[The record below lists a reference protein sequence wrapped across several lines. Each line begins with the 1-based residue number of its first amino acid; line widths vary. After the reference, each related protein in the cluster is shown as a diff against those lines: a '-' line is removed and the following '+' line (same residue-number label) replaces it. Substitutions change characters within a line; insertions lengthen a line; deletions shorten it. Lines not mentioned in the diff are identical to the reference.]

1 MEDERKDDLKTTMT
15 PEEILKKLKNNLP
28 ELKEVNVFGNKFT
41 NVQVIIWLCII
52 SIPIIILISLR
63 KNELWSLLNIF
74 WCFGLLYNQIRINY
88 FYDLIYSNFGN
99 IIFQILYILFYIWD
113 IGIVYQLEGIS
124 GKRMRNWSLL
134 MEFILIFIEL
144 IILAFLLKNES
155 LQRKNN
161 NIIEISDN
169 IKEDFGSSGPYES
182 PAGGLESVKKIPEEP
197 HRLYPGDN
205 KEKERKQA
213 IRRFEDEI
221 EP

>member
-88 FYDLIYSNFGN
+88 FYYLIYSNFGN

-161 NIIEISDN
+161 NINEISDN

-182 PAGGLESVKKIPEEP
+182 PAGGLQSVKKIPEEP
-197 HRLYPGDN
+197 HRIYPGDN

>member
-1 MEDERKDDLKTTMT
+1 MVM
-15 PEEILKKLKNNLP
+15 
-28 ELKEVNVFGNKFT
+28 
-41 NVQVIIWLCII
+41 CII

-88 FYDLIYSNFGN
+88 FYYLIYSNFGN

-113 IGIVYQLEGIS
+113 IGIIYQLEGIS

-169 IKEDFGSSGPYES
+169 IKEDFGSFGPYES

-197 HRLYPGDN
+197 HRLYPGDK
-205 KEKERKQA
+205 KEKDRKQA

>member
-74 WCFGLLYNQIRINY
+74 LCFGLLYNQIRINY

-161 NIIEISDN
+161 NINEISDN

-197 HRLYPGDN
+197 HRIYPGDN

-213 IRRFEDEI
+213 IRRVEDEI

>member
-74 WCFGLLYNQIRINY
+74 WCFGLLYNQIRINF

-113 IGIVYQLEGIS
+113 IGIIYQLEGIS

-161 NIIEISDN
+161 NINEISDN

>member
-74 WCFGLLYNQIRINY
+74 WCFGLLYNQIRINF

-161 NIIEISDN
+161 NINEISDN

-182 PAGGLESVKKIPEEP
+182 PAGGLESVKK
-197 HRLYPGDN
+197 N
-205 KEKERKQA
+205 S
-213 IRRFEDEI
+213 
-221 EP
+221 

>member
-41 NVQVIIWLCII
+41 NIQVIRWLCII

-88 FYDLIYSNFGN
+88 FYYLIYSNFGN

-161 NIIEISDN
+161 NINEISDN

-197 HRLYPGDN
+197 HRIYPGDN

>member
-41 NVQVIIWLCII
+41 NNQIIIWSCII

-88 FYDLIYSNFGN
+88 FYYLIYSNFGN

-113 IGIVYQLEGIS
+113 IGILYQLEGIS

-155 LQRKNN
+155 LQRKN
-161 NIIEISDN
+161 IEISDN
-169 IKEDFGSSGPYES
+169 IKEDIGSSGPYES

-197 HRLYPGDN
+197 HRLYPGDK
-205 KEKERKQA
+205 KEKDRKQA

>member
-41 NVQVIIWLCII
+41 NIQVITWLCII

-161 NIIEISDN
+161 NINENSDN

-182 PAGGLESVKKIPEEP
+182 PAGGLESVKKIPEEA

>member
-41 NVQVIIWLCII
+41 NIQVITWLCII

-88 FYDLIYSNFGN
+88 FYYLIYSNFGN

-113 IGIVYQLEGIS
+113 IGILYQLEGIS

-144 IILAFLLKNES
+144 IVLAFLLKNES

-197 HRLYPGDN
+197 HRLYPGDK
-205 KEKERKQA
+205 KEKDRKQA

>member
-1 MEDERKDDLKTTMT
+1 MEDEKKDDLKTTMS
-15 PEEILKKLKNNLP
+15 PEDIVKKLKNNLP

-41 NVQVIIWLCII
+41 NNQIIIWSCII

-88 FYDLIYSNFGN
+88 FYYLIYSNFGN

-144 IILAFLLKNES
+144 IVLAFLLKNES

>member
-41 NVQVIIWLCII
+41 NIQVITWLCII

-88 FYDLIYSNFGN
+88 FYYLIYSNFGN

-113 IGIVYQLEGIS
+113 IGIIYQLEGIS

-155 LQRKNN
+155 LQRKN
-161 NIIEISDN
+161 IEISDN
-169 IKEDFGSSGPYES
+169 IKEDIGSSGPYES

-197 HRLYPGDN
+197 HRLYPGDK
-205 KEKERKQA
+205 KEKDRKQA

>member
-74 WCFGLLYNQIRINY
+74 WCFGLLYNQIRINF

-161 NIIEISDN
+161 NINEISDN

-182 PAGGLESVKKIPEEP
+182 PAGGLESVKKIPEES
-197 HRLYPGDN
+197 HRIYPGDN

>member
-74 WCFGLLYNQIRINY
+74 LCFGLLYNQIRINC
-88 FYDLIYSNFGN
+88 FYYLIYSNFGN

-161 NIIEISDN
+161 NINEISDN

-197 HRLYPGDN
+197 HRIYPGDN

>member
-74 WCFGLLYNQIRINY
+74 WCFGLLYNQIRINF

-161 NIIEISDN
+161 NINEISDN
-169 IKEDFGSSGPYES
+169 IKEDFGSSGS
-182 PAGGLESVKKIPEEP
+182 L
-197 HRLYPGDN
+197 
-205 KEKERKQA
+205 
-213 IRRFEDEI
+213 
-221 EP
+221 

>member
-41 NVQVIIWLCII
+41 NIQVITWLCII

-74 WCFGLLYNQIRINY
+74 WCFGLLYNQKRINY
-88 FYDLIYSNFGN
+88 FYYLIYSNFGN

-161 NIIEISDN
+161 NINENSDN

-182 PAGGLESVKKIPEEP
+182 PAGGLESVKKIPEEA

>member
-74 WCFGLLYNQIRINY
+74 WCFGLLYNQIRINF

-161 NIIEISDN
+161 NINEISDN

>member
-41 NVQVIIWLCII
+41 NIQVIRWLCII

-74 WCFGLLYNQIRINY
+74 LCFGLLYNQIRINY

-161 NIIEISDN
+161 NINENSDN

-197 HRLYPGDN
+197 HRIYPGDN

>member
-74 WCFGLLYNQIRINY
+74 WCFGLLYNQIRINF

-113 IGIVYQLEGIS
+113 IGIIYQLEGIS

-161 NIIEISDN
+161 NINEISDN

-182 PAGGLESVKKIPEEP
+182 PAGGLESVKKIPEES
-197 HRLYPGDN
+197 HRIYPGDN

>member
-74 WCFGLLYNQIRINY
+74 LCFGLLYNQIRINY

-161 NIIEISDN
+161 NINENSDN

-182 PAGGLESVKKIPEEP
+182 PAGGLESVKKIPEEA

>member
-41 NVQVIIWLCII
+41 NIQVITWLCII

-74 WCFGLLYNQIRINY
+74 WCFGLLYNQIKINY

-161 NIIEISDN
+161 NINENSDN

-182 PAGGLESVKKIPEEP
+182 PAGGLESVKKIPEEA

>member
-41 NVQVIIWLCII
+41 NIQVIRWLCII

-74 WCFGLLYNQIRINY
+74 WCFGLLYNQIKINY

-161 NIIEISDN
+161 NINEISDN

-197 HRLYPGDN
+197 HRIYPGDN

>member
-74 WCFGLLYNQIRINY
+74 WCFGLLYNQIKINY

-161 NIIEISDN
+161 NINENSDN

-182 PAGGLESVKKIPEEP
+182 PAGGLESVKKIPEEA

>member
-41 NVQVIIWLCII
+41 NIQVIRWLCII

-74 WCFGLLYNQIRINY
+74 WCFGLLYNQKKINY

-161 NIIEISDN
+161 NINENSDN

-182 PAGGLESVKKIPEEP
+182 PAGGLESVKKIPEEA

>member
-74 WCFGLLYNQIRINY
+74 WCFGLLDNQIRIKY
-88 FYDLIYSNFGN
+88 FSYLIYSNFGN

-197 HRLYPGDN
+197 HRIYPGDN

>member
-74 WCFGLLYNQIRINY
+74 WCFGLLYNQIRINF

-161 NIIEISDN
+161 NINEISDN

-197 HRLYPGDN
+197 HRLYPGDK
-205 KEKERKQA
+205 KEKDRKQA

>member
-41 NVQVIIWLCII
+41 NIQVITWLCII

-74 WCFGLLYNQIRINY
+74 WCFGLLYNQIKINY

-182 PAGGLESVKKIPEEP
+182 PAGGLESVKKIPEEA

>member
-1 MEDERKDDLKTTMT
+1 MEDEKKDDLKTTMS
-15 PEEILKKLKNNLP
+15 PEDIVKKLKNNLP
-28 ELKEVNVFGNKFT
+28 ELNEVNVFGNKFT
-41 NVQVIIWLCII
+41 NNQIIIWSCII

-88 FYDLIYSNFGN
+88 FYYLIYSNFGN

-113 IGIVYQLEGIS
+113 IGIIYQLEGIS

-161 NIIEISDN
+161 GNIEISDN
-169 IKEDFGSSGPYES
+169 IKEDIGSSGPYES

-197 HRLYPGDN
+197 HRLYPGDK
-205 KEKERKQA
+205 KEKDRKQA

>member
-74 WCFGLLYNQIRINY
+74 WCFGLLYNQIRINF

>member
-88 FYDLIYSNFGN
+88 FYYLIYSNFGN

-161 NIIEISDN
+161 NINEISDN

-182 PAGGLESVKKIPEEP
+182 PAGGLQSVKKIPEEP
-197 HRLYPGDN
+197 HRYYPGDN

>member
-74 WCFGLLYNQIRINY
+74 WCFGLLYNQKRINY
-88 FYDLIYSNFGN
+88 FYYLIYSNFGN

-197 HRLYPGDN
+197 HRIYPGDN

>member
-74 WCFGLLYNQIRINY
+74 WCFGLLYNQIRINC
-88 FYDLIYSNFGN
+88 FYYLIYSNFGN

-144 IILAFLLKNES
+144 IVLAFLLKNES

-182 PAGGLESVKKIPEEP
+182 PAGGLESVKKIPEEA

>member
-1 MEDERKDDLKTTMT
+1 MEDEKKDDLKTTMS
-15 PEEILKKLKNNLP
+15 PEDIVKKLKNNLP
-28 ELKEVNVFGNKFT
+28 ELNEVNVFGNKFT
-41 NVQVIIWLCII
+41 NNQIIIWSCII

-88 FYDLIYSNFGN
+88 FYYLIYSNFGN

-113 IGIVYQLEGIS
+113 IGILYQLEGIS

-161 NIIEISDN
+161 GNIEISDN
-169 IKEDFGSSGPYES
+169 IKEDIGSSGPYES

-197 HRLYPGDN
+197 HRIYPGDN

>member
-28 ELKEVNVFGNKFT
+28 ELKEVNVFGNKYT
-41 NVQVIIWLCII
+41 NNQVILWLCII

-74 WCFGLLYNQIRINY
+74 WCFDLLYNQKRINY
-88 FYDLIYSNFGN
+88 FSYLIYSNFGN

-144 IILAFLLKNES
+144 IVLAFLLKNES

-161 NIIEISDN
+161 NIIENSDN

-182 PAGGLESVKKIPEEP
+182 PAGGLESGKKIPEE
-197 HRLYPGDN
+197 HQRFFPGDN